1 MNSMNILVQ
10 GGSFFSIS
18 SEMAEEQTVEVRLFA
33 ANPENQSE
41 QMNLW
46 WITASRE
53 KPHSLF
59 IGG

>member
-41 QMNLW
+41 QMNL
-46 WITASRE
+46 
-53 KPHSLF
+53 
-59 IGG
+59 